1 MTSDAGPCGAAALT
15 KSQVIVTDI
24 ESDPRFQS
32 ATIRPLSA
40 RARLRSHW
48 STPIYSRDGTVLGTF
63 AIFQRTASSPTEL
76 QQDLIAQVTHIA
88 SIAIERAQADEALRS
103 SERNLSLTINTIPI
117 FISVARPDG
126 TILSVNQAAL
136 DYHGI
141 TLQDVQK
148 EDFRTRFFHPDD
160 AERVREE
167 RKEALKYPL
176 QFEYETR
183 ALGKDGKYRWFLV
196 RCNPLLDDQGRID
209 RWYAIAF
216 DIEDRKRAEAQRD
229 RTIEE
234 LQAQQLLLSESEQRF
249 RTIFDEAGAGIA
261 LVDLQQPDSH
271 IQTNRALQTMLSLTQ
286 EELGFP
292 ETYDELTASENRKAD
307 AATYRE
313 LCEGKRNSL
322 RLEKHFVL
330 QDGSSVFANVIFTLL
345 RDSAGLPRFIV
356 AIHEDITERKRALER
371 LQEKQELLDLAQKSA
386 RAMAFDWYVQQ
397 ERQLLVARAGS
408 PVRLAARQLRR
419 DIPELEEIDLPAGL
433 AFTSQSNQA
442 RTGNRRSGGRVSCQ
456 MARRQSPLAGDEWP
470 DVFR

>member
-1 MTSDAGPCGAAALT
+1 MASIAGSTSVGFPYEITEGHILRWFHLLIDIDDRKRAEAQLAGEKRLLEMVASGSALTDILTELCKFVEDTARDCKCGIYLIDWRKTRFHLGAAPSLPATFNDPVEGLTVTSDAGPCSAAALT

-32 ATIRPLSA
+32 ATIRPLLLA
-40 RARLRSHW
+40 HELRSHW

-167 RKEALKYPL
+167 RKEALKHPL

-261 LVDLQQPDSH
+261 LVDLQQPDSRH
-271 IQTNRALQTMLSLTQ
+271 
-286 EELGFP
+286 
-292 ETYDELTASENRKAD
+292 
-307 AATYRE
+307 
-313 LCEGKRNSL
+313 
-322 RLEKHFVL
+322 
-330 QDGSSVFANVIFTLL
+330 
-345 RDSAGLPRFIV
+345 
-356 AIHEDITERKRALER
+356 
-371 LQEKQELLDLAQKSA
+371 
-386 RAMAFDWYVQQ
+386 
-397 ERQLLVARAGS
+397 
-408 PVRLAARQLRR
+408 
-419 DIPELEEIDLPAGL
+419 
-433 AFTSQSNQA
+433 SNQPRA
-442 RTGNRRSGGRVSCQ
+442 ANN
-456 MARRQSPLAGDEWP
+456 A
-470 DVFR
+470 